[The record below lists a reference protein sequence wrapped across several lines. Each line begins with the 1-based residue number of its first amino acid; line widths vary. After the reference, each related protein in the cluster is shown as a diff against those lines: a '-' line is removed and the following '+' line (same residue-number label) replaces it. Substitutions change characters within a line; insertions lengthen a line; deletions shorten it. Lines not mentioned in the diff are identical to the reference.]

1 MKSRVLCALF
11 LAFVCYVG
19 ENLSVNASG
28 AIKKTFSRKPR
39 SNSVDISEGTSDV
52 SFPKSGR
59 CEAIGDYIAGKKS
72 ASKYLHKFVKCLI
85 EYKDIPSENLHDKYT
100 KISSKCAKF
109 GHRAS
114 ESTKVQ
120 PLSCVF
126 CYKEILVSLK
136 NKYSDINQ
144 IIQSEYEESIA
155 HIYIIVMY
163 LEKFLRAKL
172 SVISKNVI
180 STDWF
185 SAYSNSR
192 EFCGTLTL
200 VFEYWNRVVRDTFW
214 PYLNLVS
221 DNYYSRFTVE
231 NQCPYSTVDIQGV
244 KISEDKELTAIL
256 ENPLSFS

>member
-1 MKSRVLCALF
+1 MKSRILCALF

-28 AIKKTFSRKPR
+28 AIKKKISGKNK
-39 SNSVDISEGTSDV
+39 SNRVEINEETSDI

-59 CEAIGDYIAGKKS
+59 CEAIGEYIAGKKS
-72 ASKYLHKFVKCLI
+72 ASKYLHKFLKCLI
-85 EYKDIPSENLHDKYT
+85 DYKDIPFENLHDKYT
-100 KISSKCAKF
+100 KISLKCAKF

-114 ESTKVQ
+114 ESTKAQ

-163 LEKFLRAKL
+163 LEKFLRVKL
-172 SVISKNVI
+172 SVISKNVV
-180 STDWF
+180 STNWF

-192 EFCGTLTL
+192 EFCGTLSL
-200 VFEYWNRVVRDTFW
+200 VFEYWNRV
-214 PYLNLVS
+214 LNTSAHIRQLIYRGS
-221 DNYYSRFTVE
+221 
-231 NQCPYSTVDIQGV
+231 
-244 KISEDKELTAIL
+244 K
-256 ENPLSFS
+256 